1 MSLRIKGTIG
11 VGKEDSMEKQKLS
24 KSGFFALTGP
34 LRWIVISGLIFFLSA
49 GRTDILRAWLYFS
62 IMLIVSTVGSIALL
76 IKSPGLLNA
85 RGSKGSGTKKWD
97 IFILLGIFLLG
108 ILGIPLTAGLDT
120 RFNISL
126 LPFETFYP
134 GIIIYILSAILSTWP
149 MMSNP
154 HFEGTVRIQTDR
166 DHTVIKT
173 GPYKIIRHP
182 GYLGMVLGALPMPF
196 ALGSLI
202 SFIPS
207 GLMIVLIIIRT
218 YLEDKTLQKELP
230 GYAEYCNEVKYRLI
244 PFIW

>member
-1 MSLRIKGTIG
+1 
-11 VGKEDSMEKQKLS
+11 MEKQKLS

-34 LRWIVISGLIFFLSA
+34 LRWILISGLIFFLSA
-49 GRTDILRAWLYFS
+49 GKADILRAWLYFS
-62 IMLIVSTVGSIALL
+62 IILVGSTIGSVFLF
-76 IKSPGLLNA
+76 IKSPGMLNA
-85 RGSKGSGTKKWD
+85 RGSKGAGTKKWD

-108 ILGIPLTAGLDT
+108 ILGMPLTAGFDT

-126 LPFETFYP
+126 LPFEFLYV
-134 GIIIYILSAILSTWP
+134 GIGIYAVSAVLSTWP
-149 MMSNP
+149 MLSNP
-154 HFEGTVRIQTDR
+154 HFEGTVRIQSDR

-173 GPYKIIRHP
+173 GPYRFIRHP
-182 GYLGMVLGALPMPF
+182 GYLGMVLGAIPMPF

-207 GLMIVLIIIRT
+207 GLMIVLVIIRT

-230 GYAEYCNEVKYRLI
+230 GYAEYCAEVKYRLI